1 MLTRILILLYLL
13 SCGVGCAV
21 HESTWGREYL
31 KNLEQGR
38 AYEDAKNRR

>member
-1 MLTRILILLYLL
+1 MLIRIFVFIYLL
-13 SCGVGCAV
+13 SSGVGCAV

-38 AYEDAKNRR
+38 AYEDAKKGR